1 MTDPAPTGPL
11 VLAVDLGTGGP
22 KVALV
27 GLDGSVIAHAV
38 RSTELILTDDGGVEQ
53 DPGAW
58 WSTICEAIRE
68 VVEASGAASAVRA
81 ISVTAQWMGTVPVD
95 ALGHHLGNAVIW
107 MDSRGAPDVTALVGG
122 RLSISGYEPRKL
134 RTWLRYTGGAPSP
147 TGKDSLGHILWLQRA
162 RPDLYAEAE
171 TFLEPMDYLNAR
183 FCGRKVASF
192 DTISGTWVTDIRNL
206 RSVDY
211 VPELIDL
218 AGIDRA
224 KLPELVPTGSVVGE
238 ILPEV
243 ADQLGLPNGVA
254 VVSATPDTESAA
266 IGSGAVADFAAHV
279 YIGTSSWVSCH
290 VPFKKTDI
298 IHTIASLPS
307 GIPGRYLAACEQDSA
322 GACLTHLVDNLL
334 YPDDGL
340 GPAAPPDVYE
350 QLNQVA
356 AAVPPG
362 ANGVIYTPW
371 LNGERTPVDDHYVR
385 AGFHNLG
392 LGTNRADL
400 VRAVFEG
407 VAYNTRWMH
416 TYVERFAG
424 TTFSP
429 IRFVGGGAQSELWA
443 QILADVLDRPIERM
457 AQPRLAN
464 VRGAAFAGFAAL
476 GLLAWSQVP
485 DLVEVAGHHHPS
497 PSNRATYDHSYAAF
511 VSLYKRTR
519 RTYAK
524 LNR

>member
-1 MTDPAPTGPL
+1 MPDPAPPGPL
-11 VLAVDLGTGGP
+11 ILAIDLGTGGP

-27 GLDGSVIAHAV
+27 GLDGSVVAHSV
-38 RSTELILTDDGGVEQ
+38 RSTDLLLTDDGGVEQ
-53 DPGAW
+53 DPGQW
-58 WSTICEAIRE
+58 WSTICDAARE
-68 VVEASGAASAVRA
+68 VLHASGAASAVRA
-81 ISVTAQWMGTVPVD
+81 VSVTAQWMGTVPVD
-95 ALGHHLGNAVIW
+95 EHGHHLANAVIW

-122 RLSISGYEPRKL
+122 RLAISGYEPRKL

-162 RPDLYAEAE
+162 RPDLYAEAHA
-171 TFLEPMDYLNAR
+171 FLEPMDYLNAR
-183 FCGRKVASF
+183 LCGRQAASF
-192 DTISGTWVTDIRNL
+192 DTISGTWVADIRNL
-206 RSVDY
+206 RSVAY
-211 VPELIDL
+211 VPELIEL

-224 KLPELVPTGSVVGE
+224 KLPDLVPTGSLLGE
-238 ILPEV
+238 VLPEV
-243 ADQLGLPNGVA
+243 AAQLGLPPGVT
-254 VVSATPDTESAA
+254 VVTGTPDTESAA
-266 IGSGAVADFAAHV
+266 IGSGAVDDFAAHV

-307 GIPGRYLAACEQDSA
+307 GIPDRYLAACEQDSA

-340 GPAAPPDVYE
+340 GPAVPDDVYDR
-350 QLNQVA
+350 LNRVA
-356 AAVPPG
+356 ADVAPG

-392 LGTNRADL
+392 LGTTRADL
-400 VRAVFEG
+400 VRSVFEG
-407 VAYNTRWMH
+407 VAYNTRWMQ

-424 TTFSP
+424 NRFPS

-443 QILADVLDRPIERM
+443 QILADVMDRPIERV

-464 VRGAAFAGFAAL
+464 VRGAAFAAFSAL
-476 GLLAWSQVP
+476 GLLAWSEVP
-485 DLVEVAGHHHPS
+485 KLVEVAGHHHPS
-497 PSNRATYDHSYAAF
+497 PVNRAVYDHHYAAF
-511 VSLYKRTR
+511 VSLYKRTK

-524 LNR
+524 LNK